1 MIKIIVNNTV
11 QYCIPEERIELVIK
25 NYEALK
31 ANTKTGDFISI
42 KNDLGRE
49 LKRYE
54 HWDGMIYEQWTL
66 INNPLLSYERV
77 EGKL

>member
-31 ANTKTGDFISI
+31 ANAQPGDLISI
-42 KNDLGRE
+42 KTDLGRV
-49 LKRYE
+49 LKQYE
-54 HWDGMIYEQWTL
+54 YGYTMIWEYCPL
-66 INNPLLSYERV
+66 LNNPLLSHA
-77 EGKL
+77 